1 DPVVEA
7 ACVDVLYQA
16 TPSLVANL
24 ACAIVLAAAA
34 YQVIPHLYLFAW
46 LIAVVFIGIGRFP
59 LKRAYQSRDVA
70 PAEAVRWGYYF
81 SVGSFLSGLAW
92 GVVVILVL
100 RTDSVLLHAM
110 AIVFVAGLV
119 AGAATS
125 AASFLPAY
133 YAFMVSPLV
142 CTIGF
147 LLWMQ
152 QRDYF
157 VLALMTLLFAAMV
170 TSIARRMNGSL
181 KSAYALRLKN
191 DALVED
197 LQRALERVGVANR
210 AKSDFLANMRHELR
224 TPLNAI
230 IGFSGMILSQSQG
243 PIGSPK
249 YVEYAHDIRESG
261 SLLLGLISDILD
273 VSKIEAGQLELH
285 KSEIDIERAIRSCIM
300 LIKDKAYDGQVKL
313 TVEIDNDLPVLFA
326 DEMKFKQILIN
337 LVSNS
342 VKFTRP
348 GGLVSIGVSYDRR
361 GGYAVVVTDTG
372 IGIAR
377 ENIPQALAAF
387 RQIEGDRVGKNE
399 GSGLGLSLA
408 KSLTELHGGILELE
422 SKVGVGTTVVVRFPV
437 DGVVRSDL
445 TTGDIF
451 GFADP
456 EGHASDPFH

>member
-1 DPVVEA
+1 MFSGDRSAFKFVWSGGDRSRGRNKDPVVEA
-7 ACVDVLYQA
+7 ACVGVLYQA

-34 YQVIPHLYLFAW
+34 YQVIPLLYLSAW

-70 PAEAVRWGYYF
+70 PAEAARWGYYY

-92 GVVVILVL
+92 GAVVILVL
-100 RTDSVLLHAM
+100 QTDSVLLHAM

-133 YAFMVSPLV
+133 YAFMVPPLV

-170 TSIARRMNGSL
+170 TSVARRMNGSL

-210 AKSDFLANMRHELR
+210 YYGQIRWEAGHVEFALRIRMAVVERVTYVDIRNVPGTLLRILGDGGVARPYPVVNVARHEISGAR
-224 TPLNAI
+224 TVLVCN
-230 IGFSGMILSQSQG
+230 G
-243 PIGSPK
+243 
-249 YVEYAHDIRESG
+249 
-261 SLLLGLISDILD
+261 
-273 VSKIEAGQLELH
+273 AG
-285 KSEIDIERAIRSCIM
+285 ERA
-300 LIKDKAYDGQVKL
+300 
-313 TVEIDNDLPVLFA
+313 
-326 DEMKFKQILIN
+326 
-337 LVSNS
+337 
-342 VKFTRP
+342 
-348 GGLVSIGVSYDRR
+348 
-361 GGYAVVVTDTG
+361 
-372 IGIAR
+372 
-377 ENIPQALAAF
+377 
-387 RQIEGDRVGKNE
+387 VGR
-399 GSGLGLSLA
+399 
-408 KSLTELHGGILELE
+408 TYPC
-422 SKVGVGTTVVVRFPV
+422 R
-437 DGVVRSDL
+437 
-445 TTGDIF
+445 
-451 GFADP
+451 
-456 EGHASDPFH
+456 